1 MCYEFCIKTKFGSSL
16 HPVFCRRAHVLF
28 MIFVFP
34 LRTTGFTLHEHTG
47 LPFTNTWVY
56 PSRTHG
62 FILHEHMGSPFT
74 NTWLTLHEHLG
85 SPFTNTRVH
94 PSRTHGFTIHEHL
107 CSPFTNTCVHPS
119 RTSGFTL
126 HEHMGS
132 PRFLVAHRLCFMC
145 CVFCFVC
152 PRIVPGVVSSFG
164 LS

>member
-1 MCYEFCIKTKFGSSL
+1 MSYLRYLCFSL
-16 HPVFCRRAHVLF
+16 SPVVCSRAHVLF

-34 LRTTGFTLHEHTG
+34 SQTTRFTLHEHMG
-47 LPFTNTWVY
+47 SPFTHTWVY
-56 PSRTHG
+56 PSRTPG
-62 FILHEHMGSPFT
+62 FTHHEHMGSPFT
-74 NTWLTLHEHLG
+74 NTC
-85 SPFTNTRVH
+85 VH
-94 PSRTHGFTIHEHL
+94 PSRTPGFTLHEHL

-132 PRFLVAHRLCFMC
+132 PRFLVAHRLSFMC

-152 PRIVPGVVSSFG
+152 PRIVPGVVSSSG